1 MTLKGAIGNIV
12 FFNAENGYTVFQLIS
27 DSDGGETTCVGYL
40 PQLNVGQQIEVS
52 GKIVTHQ
59 KFGEQFSVEK
69 FSLAAPTG
77 SEGLVRYLASGLIK
91 GVGEATARLIVNSFG
106 DDTLSVLEN
115 FPERLAELRGISLKK
130 ARAIGEEFNEHRAM
144 QEQIMFLQSY
154 DITLNTAIKIY
165 RVYKDKQSLQAYRRR
180 GRNRLFVGGQNRRQ
194 HGYRQGQRVP
204 SARGHSLLSQRR
216 GGKVGQYRY

>member
-106 DDTLSVLEN
+106 DDTLSVL
-115 FPERLAELRGISLKK
+115 SL
-130 ARAIGEEFNEHRAM
+130 IH
-144 QEQIMFLQSY
+144 I
-154 DITLNTAIKIY
+154 
-165 RVYKDKQSLQAYRRR
+165 
-180 GRNRLFVGGQNRRQ
+180 
-194 HGYRQGQRVP
+194 
-204 SARGHSLLSQRR
+204 
-216 GGKVGQYRY
+216 

>member
-1 MTLKGAIGNIV
+1 M
-12 FFNAENGYTVFQLIS
+12 IS

-115 FPERLAELRGISLKK
+115 SPERLAELRGISLKK
-130 ARAIGEEFNEHRAM
+130 ARAIGEEFNGTEPCR
-144 QEQIMFLQSY
+144 S
-154 DITLNTAIKIY
+154 
-165 RVYKDKQSLQAYRRR
+165 
-180 GRNRLFVGGQNRRQ
+180 RLCFCKATILPSTRQ
-194 HGYRQGQRVP
+194 
-204 SARGHSLLSQRR
+204 
-216 GGKVGQYRY
+216 